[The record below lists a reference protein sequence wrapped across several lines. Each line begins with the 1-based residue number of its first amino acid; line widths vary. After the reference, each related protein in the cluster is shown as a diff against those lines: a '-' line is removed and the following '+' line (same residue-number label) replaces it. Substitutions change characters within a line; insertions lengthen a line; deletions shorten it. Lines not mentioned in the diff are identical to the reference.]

1 MKSGYSEKTIDKV
14 FCKRATI
21 PRRET
26 LKKKSN
32 GKQNNKIKLNMNHH
46 CLIFTY
52 LEKHQPPSKK

>member
-32 GKQNNKIKLNMNHH
+32 GKQNNKMKTEYEPSLPNIY
-46 CLIFTY
+46 IFGET
-52 LEKHQPPSKK
+52 PTTF